1 MCTASEKPRI
11 LGIVGATAS
20 AKTALSLSVA
30 RELDCEIVCMDS
42 MQIYRHMDIGTAKP
56 TDAERALIPHHMLDI
71 VEPTEPFS
79 VAQYV
84 DQARAIIS
92 DILARGHVPML
103 VGGTGLYLQG
113 LTLPMDYGGL
123 PSDPALRQRL
133 TMEAAQDGPEKTHA
147 RLAAIDP
154 PTAARLH
161 PNDQR
166 RIIRALEIY
175 ELTGIPM
182 SAHRVPTQADAPYA
196 FSLYAVDWPR
206 AELHARIN
214 LRVDH
219 MISDGLVEEVQSL
232 LASGVSECAQS
243 MQGLGYKELL
253 PYLHCEISLSK
264 AADEI
269 KTGTRNYARRQL
281 IWFRRDSR
289 IRWIS
294 SADLS
299 SAKKQIINDW
309 KENCHEL

>member
-1 MCTASEKPRI
+1 MSTANAKPRI

-30 RELDCEIVCMDS
+30 KELVCEIICMDS
-42 MQIYRHMDIGTAKP
+42 MQIYRHMNIGTAKP
-56 TDAERALIPHHMLDI
+56 TDAERASVPHHMLDI

-84 DQARAIIS
+84 DQARAVIS

-133 TMEAAQDGPEKTHA
+133 TAEAAQDGPEKTHA

-154 PTAARLH
+154 AAAARLH

-182 SAHRVPTQADAPYA
+182 SSHRVPTQADAPYA
-196 FSLYAVDWPR
+196 FSLYAIDWPR

-219 MISDGLVEEVQSL
+219 MISDGLVEEVKSL
-232 LASGVSECAQS
+232 LANGVPESAQS

-253 PYLHCEISLSK
+253 PYLHGETSLSK
-264 AADEI
+264 AADEV

-289 IRWIS
+289 IRWVAS
-294 SADLS
+294 TDLG
-299 SAKKQIINDW
+299 SAKEQIINDW

>member
-232 LASGVSECAQS
+232 LASGVSESAQS

-253 PYLHCEISLSK
+253 PYLHGEISLSK

-294 SADLS
+294 SADLGC
-299 SAKKQIINDW
+299 AKEQIINDW